1 MVDDV
6 QEPRTYH
13 INLVQI
19 NTKVID
25 RHKNWFILLLTATK
39 VKENK
44 LILNPGLKA
53 SNELKLP

>member
-1 MVDDV
+1 M
-6 QEPRTYH
+6 
-13 INLVQI
+13 QI